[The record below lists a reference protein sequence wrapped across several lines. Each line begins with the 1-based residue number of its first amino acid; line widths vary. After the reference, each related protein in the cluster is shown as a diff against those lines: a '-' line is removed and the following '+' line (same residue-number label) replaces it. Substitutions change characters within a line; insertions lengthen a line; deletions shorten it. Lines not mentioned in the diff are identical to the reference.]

1 MLFTTTHRKHIYL
14 SNMDLNLNL
23 NLAQLAS
30 AVGGRIADIID
41 NLSTSYHTYC
51 NTNDM
56 LLPVTHTN
64 HDPVKCKDFDIEN
77 ADFTDHVVFIPRTQL
92 AKITP
97 K

>member
-1 MLFTTTHRKHIYL
+1 MLFTTTHRTHIYL
-14 SNMDLNLNL
+14 SNMDFNL

-30 AVGGRIADIID
+30 AVSGRIVDIID
-41 NLSTSYHTYC
+41 NLATSYQTYYSTS
-51 NTNDM
+51 DM

-64 HDPVKCKDFDIEN
+64 HDPVRCKDFDIES
-77 ADFTDHVVFIPRTQL
+77 ADFTNHVVFIPRQRL

>member
-1 MLFTTTHRKHIYL
+1 
-14 SNMDLNLNL
+14 MDFNL

-30 AVGGRIADIID
+30 AVSGRIVDIID
-41 NLSTSYHTYC
+41 NLATSYQTYC

-64 HDPVKCKDFDIEN
+64 HDPVKCIDFDIES
-77 ADFTDHVVFIPRTQL
+77 ADFTDHIVFIPRHRL

>member
-1 MLFTTTHRKHIYL
+1 
-14 SNMDLNLNL
+14 MDFNL

-30 AVGGRIADIID
+30 AVSGRIVDIID
-41 NLSTSYHTYC
+41 NLATSYQTYC
-51 NTNDM
+51 RSSDM

-64 HDPVKCKDFDIEN
+64 HDPVRCKDFDIES
-77 ADFTDHVVFIPRTQL
+77 ADFTHQVVFIPHKRL